1 MAFYKEFSPA
11 LLDTVILLYSPA
23 VDRDI
28 AGGLGCYSIVCCQPI
43 LCDVRLWRGPPA
55 FNMYKHRLPVKLCEI
70 QNYLQL
76 DFNGQFIQSWFH
88 ILLNYSAWRVS
99 SPKLGQK
106 HTFSHLAM
114 QKIHSRRWQQFEMI
128 FRHCRQWGL
137 QDRTQEF
144 HFGTRCCCFVFLGAP
159 QTEFGSSPEHL
170 RKHLEIPSHGWITN
184 GAQISQIMP
193 HCFAFPSFTSLNAWV
208 APKMD
213 RL

>member
-28 AGGLGCYSIVCCQPI
+28 AGGLWCYSIVCCQPI

-55 FNMYKHRLPVKLCEI
+55 FNVYKHRLPVKLCEI
-70 QNYLQL
+70 QNYLKL

-144 HFGTRCCCFVFLGAP
+144 HFGTRCCCFVFWGRHKQNSVHL
-159 QTEFGSSPEHL
+159 QNICGSILKYRLMDASPMGL
-170 RKHLEIPSHGWITN
+170 KSVKSCRTALLFQ
-184 GAQISQIMP
+184 ALQ
-193 HCFAFPSFTSLNAWV
+193 V
-208 APKMD
+208 
-213 RL
+213 